1 MILWTKHHYYYY
13 YCYYYVSIIFI
24 LFYFFK
30 NRTTGSNDTNVS
42 TKVNYP
48 TVLQK
53 SLVFLI
59 SRFCFTSRL
68 SLRKNRPGISV
79 EFRVPEG
86 APSWP
91 TFQLA
96 AGALCLATHWAEEF
110 WLDFDSGNRWT
121 QLRVRASYSIK
132 LREFLAK
139 QLILTLPN
147 NCIDASITLTIF
159 RNKFKR
165 PDILYF
171 FFLDEFQTFECRHAA
186 RN

>member
-110 WLDFDSGNRWT
+110 WLDFDS
-121 QLRVRASYSIK
+121 VRESMNTAQSTSLVLYKIE
-132 LREFLAK
+132 RIPHE
-139 QLILTLPN
+139 
-147 NCIDASITLTIF
+147 TINF
-159 RNKFKR
+159 NFA
-165 PDILYF
+165 
-171 FFLDEFQTFECRHAA
+171 E
-186 RN
+186 